1 MEDRIER
8 FLSDLQSERGF
19 SANTIAAYRN
29 DLQQFSAYV
38 ANPPQQD
45 QLDAVTDWR
54 ELTEAHVG
62 AYVLYLRERSYAPST
77 VARKTAA
84 LKSFCHAL
92 HASEDTPSDI
102 GKTLSSPKVERY
114 VPKSISEADIARLLA
129 QPGADGSGKPEA
141 IRDGA
146 MLEVLYATG
155 MRVSELVALDL
166 PDIDLGGGCVTCA
179 GKAGRT
185 RTVPLTQRSINAVTV
200 YLQEARPALV
210 AEGATPLFVNHRGG
224 RLTRQGFWLI
234 LKGYA
239 ERAGIADITPHT
251 LRHSFATHA
260 VRDGAELRDV
270 QQLLGH
276 VSLATTQIYRELAS
290 QPDARTTSASFS
302 DDGAFDRRE
311 GAGREA
317 GA

>member
-1 MEDRIER
+1 MMEDRIQR
-8 FLSDLQSERGF
+8 FLTDPQSERGF

-29 DLQQFSAYV
+29 DLQQFMIYIV
-38 ANPPQQD
+38 NPPEED
-45 QLDAVTDWR
+45 RIDPVTAWDS
-54 ELTEAHVG
+54 LSEAHVG
-62 AYVLYLRERSYAPST
+62 AYVLHLRERSYAPST

-84 LKSFCHAL
+84 LKSFCHSL
-92 HASEDTPSDI
+92 HSTQETTSDV
-102 GKTLSSPKVERY
+102 GKTLSAPKVERY
-114 VPKSISEADIARLLA
+114 VPKAISETEIARLLA
-129 QPGADGSGKPEA
+129 QPAAGGSAKPEA
-141 IRDGA
+141 VRDSA

-166 PDIDLGGGCVTCA
+166 TDLNLTGGSVTCI

-185 RTVPLTQRSINAVTV
+185 RTVPLTQRSINAVDI
-200 YLQEARPALV
+200 YLQDARPVLV
-210 AEGATPLFVNHRGG
+210 VEGATPLFVNHRGG

-239 ERAGIADITPHT
+239 ERAGIREITPHT

-276 VSLATTQIYRELAS
+276 VSMATTQIYRELAS
-290 QPDARTTSASFS
+290 KPSDTPIGSTNEDAGSGR
-302 DDGAFDRRE
+302 
-311 GAGREA
+311 GAGR
-317 GA
+317 